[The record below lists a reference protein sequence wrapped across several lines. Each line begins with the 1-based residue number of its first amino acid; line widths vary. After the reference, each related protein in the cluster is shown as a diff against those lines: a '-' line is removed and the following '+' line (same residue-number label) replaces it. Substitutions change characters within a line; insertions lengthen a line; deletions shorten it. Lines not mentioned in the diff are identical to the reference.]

1 VLRPVQSRVDKG
13 SQTFPLIAAIRELWQ
28 AWRYTLPNPPLR
40 VFPSIRGSLR
50 AKFIIVIV
58 SLQIALMGAVAIVM
72 ERNQREAIIEQA
84 RLRALSLGESLAT
97 LSEGYLLG
105 YNFAKLEQVAERL
118 TAHDPDV
125 IYTVAHLHDG
135 VVAAYSGRDDLQGK
149 TLNDPISHRALQAT
163 EPLVQEVSLPTNGE
177 PGYDVAI
184 PVFITGSSKKWGT
197 IRIGFSLQHAY
208 GLIHRTR
215 SALLLLG
222 LAAIICG
229 TSLATFLAMRI
240 SRPIGHLV
248 AAAQELAQ
256 ASYDRPVRVD
266 AGDEIGYLAQAFEQ
280 MRVSVLRHMESQAE
294 ETRRLEE
301 SNRKLR
307 EAQQQLMQSER
318 LALVGKVAARVAHEV
333 NNPLAIIKTAVRII
347 RNQSGPDSPTTG
359 NLQMIEEEIS
369 RIARIIQEL
378 LEFSRPT
385 PTQELVQVNGI
396 IQSLAPLLA
405 QNLHEKQIALKV
417 IIEPGLP
424 LVQISSDQLKQVILN
439 MVRNAEDAMPQGG
452 ELVIRTTQQG
462 PFVEF
467 SITDTGSG
475 ISKEHREHIFDPFFT
490 TKRHGRGMG
499 LGLSVSYGI
508 VNTANGRI
516 EVESE
521 VGKGSTFRVKLPASQ
536 GVHRGMID
544 A

>member
-1 VLRPVQSRVDKG
+1 MSSRVDKP
-13 SQTFPLIAAIRELWQ
+13 FPEEIPRALTESHPSR
-28 AWRYTLPNPPLR
+28 RVPPLLTQPLR
-40 VFPSIRGSLR
+40 AFWIIPGSLR

-58 SLQIALMGAVAIVM
+58 SLQIALMSAVTMVM
-72 ERNQREAIIEQA
+72 DRNQREAIIEQA
-84 RLRALSLGESLAT
+84 RLRAIALGESLAT

-118 TAHDPDV
+118 TTHDPE
-125 IYTVAHLHDG
+125 IAYTVAHLHDG
-135 VVAAYSGRDDLQGK
+135 VVAAYSGRDDLQGT
-149 TLNDPISHRALQAT
+149 TLDDPISLRALQAT
-163 EPLVQEVSLPTNGE
+163 APLVQEVVLSASQE

-184 PVFITGSSKKWGT
+184 PVIVPGSTKKWGT
-197 IRIGFSLQHAY
+197 IRLGFSLKRAY
-208 GLIHRTR
+208 GLVHQTR
-215 SALLLLG
+215 RDLLWLSLG
-222 LAAIICG
+222 AIICG
-229 TSLATFLAMRI
+229 TSLAIVLAMRI
-240 SRPIGHLV
+240 SRPVGQLV
-248 AAAQELAQ
+248 AAAQGLAKGAYGRSVQ
-256 ASYDRPVRVD
+256 VD
-266 AGDEIGYLAQAFEQ
+266 TRGEIGYLAHAFEQ
-280 MRVSVLRHMESQAE
+280 MRVSVLHHMESQAE

-307 EAQQQLMQSER
+307 ETQQQLIQSER
-318 LALVGKVAARVAHEV
+318 LAAVGKVAARVAHEV

-347 RNQSGPDSPTTG
+347 RNQSGPDSPATG

-385 PTQELVQVNGI
+385 PTQELVQVNRI
-396 IQSLAPLLA
+396 IQTLEPLLA

-417 IIEPGLP
+417 VLEPGLP
-424 LVQISSDQLKQVILN
+424 LVQVSSDQLKQVILN

-452 ELVIRTTQQG
+452 ELVMRTTQQG

-467 SITDTGSG
+467 SITDTGYG

-508 VNTANGRI
+508 VNTAHGRI